1 MGCLL
6 SAPRKLAVPVQLV
19 VLITAYS
26 TGHQSLCGL
35 SPDTTTLRKARK
47 SQMAPSPSL
56 QKQGQLSSDL
66 RGREFKEPLQRRVW
80 ALGSDMY

>member
-26 TGHQSLCGL
+26 AGRQSLRGL
-35 SPDTTTLRKARK
+35 SPETTALGKASK
-47 SQMAPSPSL
+47 SQIAPSPSL
-56 QKQGQLSSDL
+56 QKQGQLSSDF
-66 RGREFKEPLQRRVW
+66 RGQEFKEPLQ
-80 ALGSDMY
+80 